1 MTATAPSPRGS
12 QGRFAPLAAK
22 ARRIWALIRKEG
34 RQVVRDPSSFA
45 IGVVLPVMLI
55 LLFGYGMSLD
65 VKHVPIAVVLEV
77 PSPDASEIAASFQL
91 SPYFET
97 HITPS
102 MAEAQTLML
111 SGKVDGIVLLQSDFA
126 RRAAQGDASVQLV
139 VNGIDGNTAR
149 IIEAYAGAAIAQ
161 SGVRVAAEGQ
171 GDGAAV
177 GGQAVVENQ
186 LWFNSAYD
194 SRYFLVPGLIVL
206 IITLIGAF
214 MTSMVVAREW
224 ERGTFEALFV
234 TPVRTDEILISKIV
248 PYFLLGMVGLLLC
261 MASARFLFGVP
272 FRGSFLTLTAVS
284 MLYLLVSVATG
295 LLISSTLKSQFLA
308 SQVTLVATFMPA
320 MMLSGFIY
328 DLRSVP
334 LAIRLVSYLVPAR
347 YYVSLLQTMF
357 LAGDV
362 WSVILPNAAILAVVA
377 AVMLALTRRVTRKSL
392 G

>member
-1 MTATAPSPRGS
+1 MTANAPPR
-12 QGRFAPLAAK
+12 RPAPLAAR
-22 ARRIWALIRKEG
+22 ARRIAALIRKEG

-55 LLFGYGMSLD
+55 LLFGFGLSLD
-65 VKHVPIAVVLEV
+65 VKNVPIAVVIES
-77 PSPDASEIAASFQL
+77 PSSQASEIAASFQL
-91 SPYFET
+91 SPYFEAQ
-97 HITPS
+97 ITPS
-102 MAEAQTLML
+102 MADAQALVR
-111 SGKVDGIVLLQSDFA
+111 SDKVDGIVLLRSDFA
-126 RRAAQGDASVQLV
+126 RRAANGDASVQLV

-149 IIEAYAGAAIAQ
+149 IIEAYAEAAIAQ
-161 SGVRVAAEGQ
+161 SGARATAEGQ
-171 GDGAAV
+171 DAVTGA
-177 GGQAVVENQ
+177 GGEAVVESQ
-186 LWFNSAYD
+186 LWFNSAND

-206 IITLIGAF
+206 IVTL
-214 MTSMVVAREW
+214 TSMVVAREW

-248 PYFLLGMVGLLLC
+248 PYLVLGMGGLLLC
-261 MASARFLFGVP
+261 MAAARFMFDVP
-272 FRGSFLTLTAVS
+272 FRGSFVTLLGVS

-320 MMLSGFIY
+320 LMLSGFIY

-334 LAIRLVSYLVPAR
+334 LAVRLVSYLVPAR

-362 WSVILPNAAILAVVA
+362 WGVILPNAAILALVA
-377 AVMLALTRRVTRKSL
+377 TVMLALTRRATRKSL

>member
-1 MTATAPSPRGS
+1 MSAFS
-12 QGRFAPLAAK
+12 
-22 ARRIWALIRKEG
+22 ARRVGALIRKES

-45 IGVVLPVMLI
+45 IGVVLPLMLI
-55 LLFGYGMSLD
+55 LLFGYAMSLD
-65 VKHVPIAVVLEV
+65 VKNVPIAVVLED
-77 PSPDASEIAASFQL
+77 PSAQASEIAASFQL
-91 SPYFET
+91 SPYFQT
-97 HITPS
+97 RVTRS
-102 MAEAQTLML
+102 MAEAQSLML
-111 SGKVDGIVLLQSDFA
+111 SGRIEGLVRVPADFA
-126 RRAAQGDASVQLV
+126 RRAAQGDAQVQVL

-149 IIEAYAGAAIAQ
+149 IVEAYAEAAVAQ
-161 SGVRVAAEGQ
+161 SGARLAAEGQ
-171 GDGAAV
+171 NAGAA
-177 GGQAVVENQ
+177 GGQATMESQ
-186 LWFNSAYD
+186 LWFNAAND

-234 TPVRTDEILISKIV
+234 TPVRAHEILLGKV
-248 PYFLLGMVGLLLC
+248 APYFVLGMGGLLLC
-261 MASARFLFGVP
+261 MGAARFMFAVP
-272 FRGSFLTLTAVS
+272 IRGSIPILMGVS

-295 LLISSTLKSQFLA
+295 LLISSSLKNQFLA

-320 MMLSGFIY
+320 LMLSGFIY

-347 YYVSLLQTMF
+347 YFVSLLQTLF

-362 WSVILPNAAILAVVA
+362 WSVILPNAAVLAVVA
-377 AVMLALTRRVTRKSL
+377 VVMLILTRRATHKSL

>member
-1 MTATAPSPRGS
+1 MTANAPPR
-12 QGRFAPLAAK
+12 RPALLAAK
-22 ARRIWALIRKEG
+22 VRRIGALIRKEG
-34 RQVVRDPSSFA
+34 RQVMRDPSSFA

-55 LLFGYGMSLD
+55 LLFGFGLSLD
-65 VKHVPIAVVLEV
+65 VKNVPIAVVIES
-77 PSPDASEIAASFQL
+77 PSSEAGEIAASFQL

-97 HITPS
+97 HITRS
-102 MAEAQTLML
+102 MAEAQALVL
-111 SGKVDGIVLLQSDFA
+111 SDKVNGIVVLRSDFA
-126 RRAAQGDASVQLV
+126 RHAANGDAKVQLV

-149 IIEAYAGAAIAQ
+149 IIEAYADAAIAQ
-161 SGVRVAAEGQ
+161 SSVRTTGEGQ
-171 GDGAAV
+171 GDSSAA
-177 GGQAVVENQ
+177 GGQTVVESQ
-186 LWFNSAYD
+186 LWFNTAND

-206 IITLIGAF
+206 IVTLIGAF

-234 TPVRTDEILISKIV
+234 TPVRTDEILISKIA
-248 PYFLLGMVGLLLC
+248 PYFLLGMGGLLLC
-261 MASARFLFGVP
+261 MVSARFLFNVP
-272 FRGSFLTLTAVS
+272 FRGSFLTLMGVS

-320 MMLSGFIY
+320 LMLSGFIY

-362 WSVILPNAAILAVVA
+362 WGVILPNAAVLTLVA
-377 AVMLALTRRVTRKSL
+377 AVMLALTRHATRKSL

>member
-1 MTATAPSPRGS
+1 MTANATSPR
-12 QGRFAPLAAK
+12 APLAAK
-22 ARRIWALIRKEG
+22 ARRIVALIRKEG
-34 RQVVRDPSSFA
+34 RQVIRDPSSFA

-55 LLFGYGMSLD
+55 LLFGYGLSLD
-65 VKHVPIAVVLEV
+65 VKNVPIAVVLEV
-77 PSPDASEIAASFQL
+77 PSSEASEIAASFEL
-91 SPYFET
+91 SPYFDT
-97 HITPS
+97 RITPS

-111 SGKVDGIVLLQSDFA
+111 SNKVDGIVLLQSDFA
-126 RRAAQGDASVQLV
+126 SRTAHGDASVQLV

-149 IIEAYAGAAIAQ
+149 IIEAYAAGAIAQ
-161 SGVRVAAEGQ
+161 SGLRATAESQTDGTAA
-171 GDGAAV
+171 
-177 GGQAVVENQ
+177 GGEAVVESQ
-186 LWFNSAYD
+186 LWFNSAND

-261 MASARFLFGVP
+261 VASARFLFGVP
-272 FRGSFLTLTAVS
+272 LRGSFLTLMAVS
-284 MLYLLVSVATG
+284 MVYLLVSVATG

-320 MMLSGFIY
+320 LMLSGFIY

-347 YYVSLLQTMF
+347 YYVSVLQSMF

-362 WSVILPNAAILAVVA
+362 WGVILPNVAILALVA
-377 AVMLALTRRVTRKSL
+377 VAMLALTRRATRKSI

>member
-1 MTATAPSPRGS
+1 MTANGPPHRS
-12 QGRFAPLAAK
+12 PLAAK
-22 ARRIWALIRKEG
+22 ARRIVALIRKEG
-34 RQVVRDPSSFA
+34 RQVIRDPSSFA

-55 LLFGYGMSLD
+55 LLFGYGLSLD
-65 VKHVPIAVVLEV
+65 VKNVPIAVVLEV
-77 PSPDASEIAASFQL
+77 PSSEASEIAASFQL
-91 SPYFET
+91 SPYFDT
-97 HITPS
+97 RITPS
-102 MAEAQTLML
+102 MAEAQTLMQ
-111 SGKVDGIVLLQSDFA
+111 SNKVDGIVLLQSDFA
-126 RRAAQGDASVQLV
+126 KRTAQGDASVQLV

-149 IIEAYAGAAIAQ
+149 IIEAYAEAAVAQ

-171 GDGAAV
+171 ADPAGA
-177 GGQAVVENQ
+177 GGQAVVESQ
-186 LWFNSAYD
+186 LWFNSAND

-234 TPVRTDEILISKIV
+234 TPVRTDEILVSKIV
-248 PYFLLGMVGLLLC
+248 PYFLLGMGGLVLC
-261 MASARFLFGVP
+261 IVSARFLFDVP
-272 FRGSFLTLTAVS
+272 LRGSLLALMGVS

-320 MMLSGFIY
+320 LMLSGFIY

-334 LAIRLVSYLVPAR
+334 LAIQLVSYLVPAR

-362 WSVILPNAAILAVVA
+362 WGVIWPNAAILALVA
-377 AVMLALTRRVTRKSL
+377 VVMLALTRHATRKTL

>member
-1 MTATAPSPRGS
+1 MTTAQSPKAPEARS
-12 QGRFAPLAAK
+12 APLAAK
-22 ARRIWALIRKEG
+22 ARRVWALIRKEG
-34 RQVVRDPSSFA
+34 RQVLRDPSSFA
-45 IGVVLPVMLI
+45 IGVVLPLMLI

-65 VKHVPIAVVLEV
+65 VKHVPVALVLED
-77 PSPDASEIAASFQL
+77 PSSDAQEIAASFQL

-97 HITPS
+97 HLTGS
-102 MAEAQTLML
+102 MAEAQELML
-111 SGKVDGIVLLQSDFA
+111 SGKVEGIVLVQSDFA
-126 RRAAQGDASVQLV
+126 RRVAQGDASVQIV
-139 VNGIDGNTAR
+139 VDGVDGNTAR
-149 IIEAYAGAAIAQ
+149 IIEAYAGAAVAQ
-161 SGVRVAAEGQ
+161 AGVRVAAEGQ
-171 GDGAAV
+171 GDSAG

-186 LWFNSAYD
+186 LWFNSAAD

-248 PYFLLGMVGLLLC
+248 PYFLLGMGGLLLC
-261 MASARFLFGVP
+261 MASAKFLFDVP
-272 FRGSFLTLTAVS
+272 FRGSFPTLMGAS

-308 SQVTLVATFMPA
+308 CQIALVVTFMPA
-320 MMLSGFIY
+320 LMLSGFIY

-334 LAIRLVSYLVPAR
+334 LAIRLISYLVPAR

-377 AVMLALTRRVTRKSL
+377 VGMLALTRRATRKSL

>member
-1 MTATAPSPRGS
+1 V
-12 QGRFAPLAAK
+12 LAAK
-22 ARRIWALIRKEG
+22 VRRVLALVRKEG
-34 RQVVRDPSSFA
+34 RQVIRDPSSFA
-45 IGVVLPVMLI
+45 IGVVLPLMLI
-55 LLFGYGMSLD
+55 LLFGYAMSLD
-65 VKHVPIAVVLEV
+65 VKHVPIALVIDD
-77 PSPDASEIAASFQL
+77 PSVDAREIVASFQL

-97 HITPS
+97 KQARS
-102 MAEAQTLML
+102 MADAQELML
-111 SGKVDGIVLLQSDFA
+111 SGKVEGIVLVQSDFA
-126 RRAAQGDASVQLV
+126 RRAAEGDASVQIV
-139 VNGIDGNTAR
+139 VDGIDGNTAR
-149 IIEAYAGAAIAQ
+149 IIEAYAGAAVAQ
-161 SGVRVAAEGQ
+161 AGVRVAAESGSDSTA
-171 GDGAAV
+171 GGA
-177 GGQAVVENQ
+177 QAVVESQ
-186 LWFNSAYD
+186 LWFNSADD

-248 PYFLLGMVGLLLC
+248 PYFLLGMGGLLLC
-261 MASARFLFGVP
+261 MASAKFLFDVP
-272 FRGSFLTLTAVS
+272 FRGSFVTLLGAS

-320 MMLSGFIY
+320 LMLSGFIY

-334 LAIRLVSYLVPAR
+334 LVIRLVSYLVPAR

-362 WSVILPNAAILAVVA
+362 WSVILPNAAVLAVVA
-377 AVMLALTRRVTRKSL
+377 VVMLALTARATRKSL

>member
-1 MTATAPSPRGS
+1 MTEPAPSPPS
-12 QGRFAPLAAK
+12 PLSAK
-22 ARRIWALIRKEG
+22 SRRIWALIRKEG
-34 RQVVRDPSSFA
+34 RQVLRDPSSFA
-45 IGVVLPVMLI
+45 IGVVLPLMLI
-55 LLFGYGMSLD
+55 LLFGYAMSLD
-65 VKHVPIAVVLEV
+65 VKHVPIAVVLED
-77 PSPDASEIAASFQL
+77 PSAQAAEIAASFQL

-97 HITPS
+97 RVTRS
-102 MAEAQTLML
+102 MAEAQELML
-111 SGKVDGIVLLQSDFA
+111 SSRIEGIVRVPADYA
-126 RRAAQGDASVQLV
+126 RRAQQGDATVQVL

-149 IIEAYAGAAIAQ
+149 IVEAYAESAVAQAGARI
-161 SGVRVAAEGQ
+161 GAEG
-171 GDGAAV
+171 GAGAGA
-177 GGQAVVENQ
+177 GGQAVVESQ
-186 LWFNSAYD
+186 LWFNSAND

-234 TPVRTDEILISKIV
+234 TPVRTDEILIGKIA
-248 PYFLLGMVGLLLC
+248 PYFLLGMGGLLLC
-261 MASARFLFGVP
+261 MAAAKFMFHVP
-272 FRGSFLTLTAVS
+272 IRGSAPVLIAVS

-295 LLISSTLKSQFLA
+295 LLISSGLKSQFLA

-320 MMLSGFIY
+320 LMLSGFLY

-347 YYVSLLQTMF
+347 YFVSLLQTLF

-377 AVMLALTRRVTRKSL
+377 IVLLAFTRRAIRKSL